1 MSQAL
6 LAETLETGDKNRDD
20 FHCMQMR
27 LVMSLWSIFSYD
39 WNDTPRW
46 SCIFWLLGND
56 VIFPESRPLIF
67 LYLYTRIR
75 STQKQIA
82 EYDIK
87 SKYTEEYSTVDKVG
101 RENIMAL
108 RLSEYLTQLPELT
121 MRTEVSLLHCF

>member
-1 MSQAL
+1 MYAN
-6 LAETLETGDKNRDD
+6 ETRDEPVVH
-20 FHCMQMR
+20 FQ
-27 LVMSLWSIFSYD
+27 LWLKWHATLI
-39 WNDTPRW
+39 
-46 SCIFWLLGND
+46 IFWLLGND